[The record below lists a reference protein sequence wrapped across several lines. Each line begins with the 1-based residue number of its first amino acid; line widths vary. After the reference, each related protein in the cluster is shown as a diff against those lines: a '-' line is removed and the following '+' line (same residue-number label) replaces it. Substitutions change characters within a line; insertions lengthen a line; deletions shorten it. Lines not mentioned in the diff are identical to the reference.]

1 MATEPSFGARY
12 RPGLAVTERDR
23 LVISSTGTPGT
34 RNVAT
39 GRRAV
44 RVPDVELKEY
54 GSYDAIALAELVA
67 DGEVSPRELAECA
80 VTAAEKLNPTLG
92 AVVETY
98 ADRAE
103 SIGDDLPSGPFRG
116 VPTMVKDLFHGEA
129 GKHCGNG
136 SRLSADWVV
145 SVDTAFYDRIRRS
158 GMVNLGRTT
167 TSEFGIL
174 GTTETLAAGITCSP
188 WSADHSAGGSSGG
201 AASVVGAGIVPVA
214 SASDGGG
221 SIRIPAASCGV
232 VGLKTSRGRVTWG
245 PQIAEAL
252 VGWAVHFMVSRSVRD
267 TAAMLDVLGGPAYG
281 DPFVIPGPERP
292 FLAEVG
298 APVEPLRIAYWSKP
312 WSGQDADPQ
321 LAAATERTAQLLE
334 SMGHHVE
341 EATPVFDWEPF
352 LRAMTDVWA
361 AENAHTVDSLAAFLG
376 VTPGPD
382 NLEGS
387 TWAAVEYGRTVTA
400 GQLISAMG
408 EANVL
413 ARTMGWFFASHDVLL
428 TPTLGRPV
436 APLRKYDPTEPIEL
450 NQMFDVWSPW
460 ESFLP
465 VFNATGQPAITLPLH
480 HDEAGLPIGM
490 QLVGGFGQES
500 LLLRLAAQLEDALPW
515 RDRTPP
521 IHVSR

>member
-1 MATEPSFGARY
+1 M
-12 RPGLAVTERDR
+12 D
-23 LVISSTGTPGT
+23 
-34 RNVAT
+34 
-39 GRRAV
+39 
-44 RVPDVELKEY
+44 LKEY
-54 GSYDAIALAELVA
+54 GTYDGVGLAELVA
-67 DGEVSPRELAECA
+67 AGEVTARELAECA
-80 VTAAEKLNPTLG
+80 ITAAESLNPTLG

-103 SIGDDLPSGPFRG
+103 ALDDDLPSGPFRG

-129 GKHCGNG
+129 GKRCGNG
-136 SRLSADWVV
+136 SRLSAEWVV

-188 WSADHSAGGSSGG
+188 WSAAHSAGGSSGG
-201 AASVVGAGIVPVA
+201 AASAVGAGIVPVA

-252 VGWAVHFMVSRSVRD
+252 AGWAVHFMVSRSVRD
-267 TAAMLDVLGGPAYG
+267 TAAMLDALAGPAYG

-292 FLAEVG
+292 FRSEVG
-298 APVEPLRIAYWSKP
+298 APVEPLRIAYWSTP
-312 WSGQDADPQ
+312 WSGHDADPEV
-321 LAAATERTAQLLE
+321 AAATERTAQLLE

-341 EATPVFDWEPF
+341 EATPAFEWQPF
-352 LRAMTDVWA
+352 LTAMTDVWA
-361 AENAHTVDSLAAFLG
+361 ADNAHTVDGLASFLG

-387 TWAAVEYGRTVTA
+387 TLAAIEYGRTVSA
-400 GQLISAMG
+400 GQIISAMSQ
-408 EANVL
+408 ANTI
-413 ARTMGWFFASHDVLL
+413 ARIMGWFFASHDVLL

-436 APLRKYDPTEPIEL
+436 APVRKYDPSESVEL
-450 NQMFDVWSPW
+450 NQLFEVWSPW

-465 VFNATGQPAITLPLH
+465 VFNATGQPAISLPLH
-480 HDEAGLPIGM
+480 QDDAGLPLGM

-500 LLLRLAAQLEDALPW
+500 LLLRLAAQLEEALPW